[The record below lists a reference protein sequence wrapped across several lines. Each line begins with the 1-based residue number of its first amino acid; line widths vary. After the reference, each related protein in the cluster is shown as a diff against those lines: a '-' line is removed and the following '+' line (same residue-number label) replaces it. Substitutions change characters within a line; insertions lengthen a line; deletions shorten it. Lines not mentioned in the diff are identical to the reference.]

1 MKTISQYRED
11 IKALMEKSAALD
23 TKALNENRDL
33 TESEL
38 ALKNE
43 LLDAVEDTHKIVAT
57 LERQDRMH
65 KALEVPEGETRKSA
79 KTVTGIKDN
88 KEERASKDRFSSFG
102 EQVMAI
108 KNAGMPGGRVDPRL
122 FNAASG
128 LNETTPSEGAFLVQ
142 SDFTAELLQ
151 DIIATGILAPK
162 CRRVTISGNAN
173 STKINGIDETSRA
186 SSRYGGIISYWEG
199 EADKFTGKKP
209 KFRQIELNLKK
220 LTGLC
225 YATDENLQDASQ
237 LEGIIRESFNGEFGF
252 QIDDGI
258 INGTGAGQF
267 LGILNAGSLVS
278 VDKETGQA
286 PKTILAEN
294 VIKMSSRIFASSY
307 QNAAWYVNQNT
318 IPQLYTMSIAV
329 GTGGQLVFV
338 PPGGLSS
345 APYGTL
351 LGRPVIPIEQCAT
364 LGTVGDII
372 LADLSKGYVLAEKGG
387 IQSAMSIHVRFEYAE
402 SVFRFILRMDG
413 QPVRASALT
422 PYKGSETL
430 GHFVALATRA

>member
-11 IKALMEKSAALD
+11 IKNLKKKGDDIEA
-23 TKALNENRDL
+23 KATLENRDL
-33 TESEL
+33 TDSEL
-38 ALKNE
+38 ALLNE
-43 LLDAVEDTHKIVAT
+43 IGDATDDLMKTVAT
-57 LERQDRMH
+57 LERRERTA
-65 KALEVPEGETRKSA
+65 KILESPDGAITVPNNKKMDTRS
-79 KTVTGIKDN
+79 V
-88 KEERASKDRFSSFG
+88 EKDRFSSLG
-102 EQVMAI
+102 QQIMAI
-108 KNAGMPGGRVDPRL
+108 KNAGMPGGHVDPRL

-128 LNETTPSEGAFLVQ
+128 LNETVPSEGAFLVQ

-151 DIIATGILAPK
+151 DVIATGILAPK

-199 EADKFTGKKP
+199 EADKFTGTKP
-209 KFRQIELNLKK
+209 KFRQIELSLKK

-237 LEGIIRESFNGEFGF
+237 LEGIIRESFSGEFGF

-278 VDKETGQA
+278 VDKEVGQKA
-286 PKTILAEN
+286 KTIVAEN

-318 IPQLYTMSIAV
+318 LPQLYTMSIAV

-345 APYGTL
+345 APYGSL

-387 IQSAMSIHVRFEYAE
+387 LESAVSIHVRFEYAE